1 MSDTLYYIISAVL
14 SLGVLLGIRLM
25 SNVKTAPLGNRIS
38 ALCMLLA
45 IIATMVRTDFS
56 GSLPYIIAALLVGT
70 LLSVY
75 MAAKVKMIQMPQ
87 MVGLLNGL
95 GGLASSL
102 AAILTVLTGS
112 MLGKFELST
121 AGLAL
126 GIGALTLSGSL
137 VAAGKLHGIFPQKPV
152 VFPAHSA
159 LTGFAALVLVVL
171 MVLLPISQPVSHFTL
186 CLLLSFVGL
195 LFGWL
200 FAIRVG
206 GADMPITISLLN
218 SSSGVAASIA
228 GMALGDILL
237 VSVGAIVG
245 ASGLLLTLIMCRA
258 MNRRLTQVIFSSPG
272 KQTSA
277 PQAVPAAQPVEPVI
291 PPAQAVTAIDDEQ
304 ADIEEEPKTAKPAP
318 EAAAQEADLG
328 TWLADAQ
335 SVIVIPGYGMALSQA
350 QELVKQFTDK
360 LESQGKTVRF
370 AIHPVAGRMP
380 GHMNVLLAE
389 VDIPYELLCEM
400 DEINPDFPDT
410 DLVIVIGANDV
421 INPAAN
427 TAEGTPIYG
436 MPILDADKARRL
448 IICNFDTKPGYAGVD
463 NPLYAPNP
471 TILLLLGDAK
481 ASIENLLS
489 HL

>member
-25 SNVKTAPLGNRIS
+25 SNVKTAVLGNRLS

-45 IIATMVRTDFS
+45 IVATMARTDFT
-56 GSLPYIIAALLVGT
+56 GSLTYIIGALLVGSV
-70 LLSVY
+70 LSVY
-75 MAAKVKMIQMPQ
+75 MAAKVRMIQMPQ

-102 AAILTVLTGS
+102 AAVLTVLTGS
-112 MLGKFELST
+112 MLGKFELGT

-137 VAAGKLHGIFPQKPV
+137 VAASKLHGIFPQKPII
-152 VFPAHSA
+152 FPAHSA

-171 MVLLPISQPVSHFTL
+171 MVLLPISAQSTHLML

-258 MNRRLTQVIFSSPG
+258 MNRRLSQVIFSSAG
-272 KQTSA
+272 KQPEAVQKEVADAAGEPLIGETESTKETDTSA
-277 PQAVPAAQPVEPVI
+277 E
-291 PPAQAVTAIDDEQ
+291 
-304 ADIEEEPKTAKPAP
+304 
-318 EAAAQEADLG
+318 AAQEEAPQKAAQESDLDS
-328 TWLADAQ
+328 WLGEAQ

-360 LESQGKTVRF
+360 LESLGKTVRF

-400 DEINPDFPDT
+400 DEINPDFPNT

-436 MPILDADKARRL
+436 MPILDAGKAKRL
-448 IICNFDTKPGYAGVD
+448 VICNFDTKPGYAGVD
-463 NPLYAPNP
+463 NPLYNP
-471 TILLLLGDAK
+471 HESILLLLGDAK
-481 ASIENLLS
+481 ASIETLLS
-489 HL
+489 KL